1 MFYWVIEDCNLS
13 IVKIDYCLII
23 DYRKDLSLL
32 SGIEEKVNMDLG
44 CELMIIRDVKASLGL
59 FCSAIQIL

>member
-1 MFYWVIEDCNLS
+1 MFYLVIEDCNLS
-13 IVKIDYCLII
+13 IAKIDHWLII

-44 CELMIIRDVKASLGL
+44 CELMILRDVKALLGL